1 MALHD
6 LATLAD
12 ALIFA
17 LLTAVS
23 GAIAWGVVRVAA
35 RRYGFRRTTSTVS
48 AAAVLTLALGTIAM
62 WPAARGGTEANT
74 GVPIPDGSAPEAQ
87 RTTTP
92 ALPAPEPIAPPAT
105 DERFF
110 DTNSARVGRDGSQ
123 AEGSNP
129 EPGEDA
135 PGGSGSGPGDPGTTP
150 DPPPSQ
156 SPPPDAPPPDPP
168 PPDPPPSPDEGDDDE
183 GDDDEGD
190 DDEGDDDEGDDDEG
204 DDDEGDDDEGEGW
217 ATS

>member
-12 ALIFA
+12 ALTFA

-23 GAIAWGVVRVAA
+23 GAIAWGVFRVAA

-48 AAAVLTLALGTIAM
+48 AAAVLTLALGTMAL
-62 WPAARGGTEANT
+62 WPAARGGTEGNT
-74 GVPIPDGSAPEAQ
+74 GVAIPDGSAPEAQ

-92 ALPAPEPIAPPAT
+92 ALPAPEPVAPPST
-105 DERFF
+105 EERFV
-110 DTNSARVGRDGSQ
+110 DANSARVGRDGSQ
-123 AEGSNP
+123 NEGPNP
-129 EPGEDA
+129 QPTEDA

-156 SPPPDAPPPDPP
+156 TP

-204 DDDEGDDDEGEGW
+204 DDGGDDGGDDEGEGEGW